1 MGTFA
6 RRLIAL
12 VAAGVGVVLL
22 VAACGSGGS
31 PASNSPTVTGSAAG
45 TKITATEKE
54 YSITLSATAFTPGV
68 YTFVVENHGTTT
80 HNLNIA
86 GPGVA
91 GQTSPTVQPGGT
103 GQVTVTLQKG
113 TYELW
118 CSIDG
123 HKDLGMD
130 VMIQVG

>member
-1 MGTFA
+1 M
-6 RRLIAL
+6 
-12 VAAGVGVVLL
+12 
-22 VAACGSGGS
+22 
-31 PASNSPTVTGSAAG
+31 
-45 TKITATEKE
+45 
-54 YSITLSATAFTPGV
+54 
-68 YTFVVENHGTTT
+68 T

-86 GPGVA
+86 GPGIA
-91 GQTSPTVQPGGT
+91 QQTSPTVGPGGT

-130 VMIQVG
+130 LKIQVT